1 MSEAGSEQVTTDE
14 ARRVEELLR
23 VNAEL
28 AEEIRSLQEGRTEA
42 PRARAM
48 PAARRVGRLR
58 EERDSLAAE
67 LERSRAEADD
77 LRRHGEDLARQVG
90 EQARQIEA
98 LSVEVNRLR
107 GGAAGALRRIRAR
120 LLRR

>member
-1 MSEAGSEQVTTDE
+1 MAE
-14 ARRVEELLR
+14 ARSDGGDEREAELLR
-23 VNAEL
+23 INAEL
-28 AEEIRSLQEGRTEA
+28 AAEIRSLTAARVSA
-42 PRARAM
+42 PRSTAG
-48 PAARRVGRLR
+48 PAARRVSRLLA
-58 EERDSLAAE
+58 ERDSLAAE

-77 LRRHGEDLARQVG
+77 LRRHGETLGRQVG